1 MSIELISLPVTE
13 RRHETLTN
21 VVVRNLFAFAK
32 RAWRKRWIVTF
43 VSPTGVGKTEAI
55 NFAER
60 ELQFPRLIVRCH
72 AVTTRYSMLENM
84 ALKPGEIRRTSGS
97 NYQSAH
103 TLYGMALERYRSEP
117 YLLMVDEADRLR
129 SDCFE
134 MLRDFHDDLRLP
146 MLLVGNEVLN
156 DKINRQHERLFRRIK
171 ARHEQRPLECA
182 ELSETLQFMGY
193 KLGDE
198 EFDFVWKLVG
208 GSPGFA
214 EAVLDNAQEIAD
226 SHGVKLN
233 VDALAGAA
241 RYFPSLAKRM

>member
-1 MSIELISLPVTE
+1 MSIELISLPGTE

-21 VVVRNLFAFAK
+21 VVVKNLFSFAK

-60 ELQFPRLIVRCH
+60 ELQFPLVIVRCH
-72 AVTTRYSMLENM
+72 AVTTRYSVLENM
-84 ALKPGEIRRTSGS
+84 ALKPGQVRRTSG
-97 NYQSAH
+97 NGYQSAH
-103 TLYGMALERYRSEP
+103 TLYGMALERYRSENFM
-117 YLLMVDEADRLR
+117 LIVDEADRLR
-129 SDCFE
+129 SDVFE

-171 ARHEQRPLECA
+171 ARYEQRPLDRA
-182 ELSETLQFMGY
+182 ELAETLKVMGY
-193 KLGDE
+193 KLGEE
-198 EFDFVWKLVG
+198 EFGFVWKLVG

-214 EAVLDNAQEIAD
+214 ESVLDNAQEIAD
-226 SHGVKLN
+226 THGVKLN
-233 VDALAGAA
+233 VEALAGAA